1 MIIPLVL
8 FGGFSGVL
16 SALAALFAGESVW
29 TALSVYS
36 GVGLLTV
43 LLLCSGVCAAQA
55 FKSDKA

>member
-1 MIIPLVL
+1 LVL

-55 FKSDKA
+55 VKSDQA